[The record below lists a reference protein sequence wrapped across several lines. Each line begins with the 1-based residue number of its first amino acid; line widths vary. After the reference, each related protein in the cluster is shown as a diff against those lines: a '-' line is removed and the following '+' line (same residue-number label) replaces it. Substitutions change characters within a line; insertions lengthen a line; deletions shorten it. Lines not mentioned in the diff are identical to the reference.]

1 MSEAHDAPMPTLHA
15 ILVSLGSTGAAA
27 NALAALEQRA
37 RDEQAVA
44 GLEARLTAPTAGA
57 SLATAVAVAA

>member
-1 MSEAHDAPMPTLHA
+1 MPTMRA

-27 NALAALEQRA
+27 NALAALQQRA

-44 GLEARLTAPTAGA
+44 GLEARLAPLAAGA
-57 SLATAVAVAA
+57 PLAAAVATAA